1 MSFND
6 KELQECTVA
15 FLSVGFI
22 LGGAA
27 AFMWGLTFMLNN
39 GTPPDNYRKS
49 FDRTL
54 ECREKVKTSANIDVI
69 CGKTPQWSDFI
80 KGNK

>member
-15 FLSVGFI
+15 FLSVGFM

-27 AFMWGLTFMLNN
+27 TFIWAVTFMFNS
-39 GTPPDNYRKS
+39 GSPQYNYRRS
-49 FDRTL
+49 FDRTM
-54 ECREKVKTSANIDVI
+54 ECREKVKTSADIDVI
-69 CGKTPQWSDFI
+69 CGKIPQWSDFI
-80 KGNK
+80 KDSK